1 MISWFARNSVAA
13 NLMMFAIMGLGLW
26 TLLTGRIPLEVF
38 PDMPSRFL
46 SINVP
51 YPGATPEEVE
61 ETIVLRIEEAIQQV
75 TGIKRIVSTASSSG
89 GMVMIEIN
97 DAKQARDILDELK
110 IRVDAIPNFPTLAER
125 PIIQQD
131 DHLDS
136 VISVMLAADMAER
149 DLRRLGEQIRDE
161 IAALPGISHANLSG
175 VRPYEIS
182 IEIPEAT
189 LRKYGLTLDQISAA
203 IRGSAIDLPAGVV
216 QTEAGDVS
224 IRTRGRAYSGADY
237 ARVVILTRP
246 DGTKLTLGEVA
257 KIADGF
263 NENLLISRLDGKRC
277 VSITVMREKSQNAIE
292 IAENVKNYILT
303 KGSKLPDGV
312 RLEFWNDRSKIVK
325 GRITLLL
332 QNARSSLIL
341 VFICVGLFLRFDA
354 VFWVAVGMCMSFL
367 GAFALMPLFDLS
379 INLSSVFGFIL
390 VLGIVVDDS
399 IVTAEQVDTFKQE
412 GRSALDAAIE
422 GVQRLAAPITFGVL
436 TTIAAFSPMAAG
448 FGDFGVMFQ
457 PIAII
462 FISVMLLAL
471 LETKLILPS
480 HLAHRFPILST
491 AADALDPVHRFSEGL
506 LAKFVTKVYRPS
518 LRFCIHFRY
527 SVLAAVFGG
536 LGVLFAIYFS
546 DRIPTTFFPRVAS
559 ERIECRLTMLDG
571 TPFETTDD
579 HIGKIY
585 QLAEQMRKEYVGPD
599 GRPVIR
605 GIISNSG
612 STSSS
617 RGSSGGSGSHRGEV
631 TIETYGPEERS
642 LQVSTVDMAADWR
655 KRIEAAYGS
664 KSIPG
669 AEELTFR
676 AEIMRSGDPI
686 DIQLTGTNP
695 DELLALSD
703 QIKERLNTIAGVFD
717 VSDSLDSGRNEI
729 QLRLKPEA
737 QQFGF
742 TVNDLA
748 RQVRAV
754 FFGDEVQRIQRGRN
768 EVKVMLRYPKEDRKS
783 LATLD
788 SMRVRAANGLEIPF
802 NRVAEAKVGKG
813 FTSIKRVDRRR
824 ALNITAD
831 VNKATT
837 NPGVVRES
845 LVPFLEELMSQHAH
859 IGWSFEGEARG
870 EKESSQA
877 LLVSSLLV
885 LFSLYALIAIPLK
898 SYLQPLIVLIL
909 IPFGVVGATLGHL
922 FHEMPLSLMSLCGI
936 LAVSGVIVNDTLV
949 LVDRINE
956 LRDDG
961 STMADAVTEGGA
973 SRFRAIFLTQIT
985 TFVGLVPLIFNLGP
999 MVEHSPPVLKQIL
1012 EWIFGDNRTAQATS
1026 AQFLTPM
1033 SVAMG
1038 YGSLFATVIT
1048 LFLVPMCYM
1057 VLDDLTRAFRRAGS
1071 LVRLRQPE
1079 AGVSA

>member
-1 MISWFARNSVAA
+1 
-13 NLMMFAIMGLGLW
+13 
-26 TLLTGRIPLEVF
+26 
-38 PDMPSRFL
+38 
-46 SINVP
+46 
-51 YPGATPEEVE
+51 
-61 ETIVLRIEEAIQQV
+61 
-75 TGIKRIVSTASSSG
+75 
-89 GMVMIEIN
+89 
-97 DAKQARDILDELK
+97 
-110 IRVDAIPNFPTLAER
+110 
-125 PIIQQD
+125 
-131 DHLDS
+131 
-136 VISVMLAADMAER
+136 
-149 DLRRLGEQIRDE
+149 
-161 IAALPGISHANLSG
+161 
-175 VRPYEIS
+175 
-182 IEIPEAT
+182 
-189 LRKYGLTLDQISAA
+189 
-203 IRGSAIDLPAGVV
+203 
-216 QTEAGDVS
+216 
-224 IRTRGRAYSGADY
+224 
-237 ARVVILTRP
+237 
-246 DGTKLTLGEVA
+246 
-257 KIADGF
+257 
-263 NENLLISRLDGKRC
+263 
-277 VSITVMREKSQNAIE
+277 
-292 IAENVKNYILT
+292 
-303 KGSKLPDGV
+303 
-312 RLEFWNDRSKIVK
+312 
-325 GRITLLL
+325 
-332 QNARSSLIL
+332 
-341 VFICVGLFLRFDA
+341 
-354 VFWVAVGMCMSFL
+354 
-367 GAFALMPLFDLS
+367 
-379 INLSSVFGFIL
+379 
-390 VLGIVVDDS
+390 
-399 IVTAEQVDTFKQE
+399 
-412 GRSALDAAIE
+412 
-422 GVQRLAAPITFGVL
+422 
-436 TTIAAFSPMAAG
+436 
-448 FGDFGVMFQ
+448 
-457 PIAII
+457 
-462 FISVMLLAL
+462 
-471 LETKLILPS
+471 
-480 HLAHRFPILST
+480 
-491 AADALDPVHRFSEGL
+491 
-506 LAKFVTKVYRPS
+506 
-518 LRFCIHFRY
+518 
-527 SVLAAVFGG
+527 VLAAVFGG

-579 HIGKIY
+579 HIAKIY
-585 QLAEQMRKEYVGPD
+585 QLAEQMRKDYVGPD

-612 STSSS
+612 MTSSS

-642 LQVSTVDMAADWR
+642 MQVSTVDMAADWR
-655 KRIEAAYGS
+655 KRIEEAYGS

-669 AEELTFR
+669 AEELSFR

-703 QIKERLNTIAGVFD
+703 EIKARLSTIAGVYD

-729 QLRLKPEA
+729 QLRLKP
-737 QQFGF
+737 
-742 TVNDLA
+742 
-748 RQVRAV
+748 
-754 FFGDEVQRIQRGRN
+754 EVQRIQRGRN

-824 ALNITAD
+824 ALNVTAD

-845 LVPFLEELMSQHAH
+845 LVPFLEDLMTQHAH

-885 LFSLYALIAIPLK
+885 FFSLYALIAIPLK
-898 SYLQPLIVLIL
+898 SYLQPFIVLIL

-922 FHEMPLSLMSLCGI
+922 FHGMPLSLMSLCGI

-956 LRDDG
+956 LCDDG
-961 STMADAVTEGGA
+961 SNMADAVTEGSA

-999 MVEHSPPVLKQIL
+999 MVEHAPPLLKQVL
-1012 EWIFGDNRTAQATS
+1012 EWIFGDNRSAQATS

-1057 VLDDLTRAFRRAGS
+1057 VLDDLIGVFRRGAA
-1071 LVRLRQPE
+1071 LVRLRTPQPQ
-1079 AGVSA
+1079 AAA

>member
-1 MISWFARNSVAA
+1 
-13 NLMMFAIMGLGLW
+13 
-26 TLLTGRIPLEVF
+26 
-38 PDMPSRFL
+38 
-46 SINVP
+46 
-51 YPGATPEEVE
+51 
-61 ETIVLRIEEAIQQV
+61 
-75 TGIKRIVSTASSSG
+75 
-89 GMVMIEIN
+89 
-97 DAKQARDILDELK
+97 
-110 IRVDAIPNFPTLAER
+110 
-125 PIIQQD
+125 
-131 DHLDS
+131 
-136 VISVMLAADMAER
+136 
-149 DLRRLGEQIRDE
+149 
-161 IAALPGISHANLSG
+161 
-175 VRPYEIS
+175 
-182 IEIPEAT
+182 
-189 LRKYGLTLDQISAA
+189 
-203 IRGSAIDLPAGVV
+203 
-216 QTEAGDVS
+216 
-224 IRTRGRAYSGADY
+224 
-237 ARVVILTRP
+237 
-246 DGTKLTLGEVA
+246 
-257 KIADGF
+257 
-263 NENLLISRLDGKRC
+263 
-277 VSITVMREKSQNAIE
+277 
-292 IAENVKNYILT
+292 
-303 KGSKLPDGV
+303 
-312 RLEFWNDRSKIVK
+312 
-325 GRITLLL
+325 
-332 QNARSSLIL
+332 
-341 VFICVGLFLRFDA
+341 
-354 VFWVAVGMCMSFL
+354 
-367 GAFALMPLFDLS
+367 
-379 INLSSVFGFIL
+379 
-390 VLGIVVDDS
+390 
-399 IVTAEQVDTFKQE
+399 
-412 GRSALDAAIE
+412 
-422 GVQRLAAPITFGVL
+422 
-436 TTIAAFSPMAAG
+436 
-448 FGDFGVMFQ
+448 MFQ

-471 LETKLILPS
+471 LETKFILPS

-506 LAKFVTKVYRPS
+506 LHRFVKAVYRPS

-559 ERIECRLTMLDG
+559 ERIECRLSMLDG
-571 TPFETTDD
+571 TPFETTDG
-579 HIGKIY
+579 HIAKIY
-585 QLAEQMRKEYVGPD
+585 DLAEQMRKDYVGPD

-605 GIISNSG
+605 SIISNTG
-612 STSSS
+612 MTSSS

-642 LQVSTVDMAADWR
+642 MQANTVEMAADWR
-655 KRIEAAYGS
+655 KRIEEAYGS

-695 DELLALSD
+695 DELLALSE
-703 QIKERLNTIAGVFD
+703 QIKERLGTIAGVYD

-748 RQVRAV
+748 RQVRGV

-788 SMRVRAANGLEIPF
+788 TLRVRASNGLEIPF
-802 NRVAEAKVGKG
+802 ARVAEAKVGKG

-845 LVPFLEELMSQHAH
+845 LVPFLEELMAQHAH
-859 IGWSFEGEARG
+859 IGWNFEGEARS
-870 EKESSQA
+870 EKESQA
-877 LLVSSLLV
+877 ALMVSSLLV

-909 IPFGVVGATLGHL
+909 IPFGIVGATLGHL
-922 FHEMPLSLMSLCGI
+922 FHDMPLSLMSLCGI

-961 STMADAVTEGGA
+961 GSMAHAVTEGGA

-999 MVEHSPPVLKQIL
+999 AIDKAPPIL
-1012 EWIFGDNRTAQATS
+1012 HEILVWIFGDNRTAQATS

-1048 LFLVPMCYM
+1048 LYLVPMCYM
-1057 VLDDLTRAFRRAGS
+1057 VLDDLTRLAGRAGQFI
-1071 LVRLRQPE
+1071 RLRPQAE
-1079 AGVSA
+1079 AAA

>member
-1 MISWFARNSVAA
+1 
-13 NLMMFAIMGLGLW
+13 
-26 TLLTGRIPLEVF
+26 
-38 PDMPSRFL
+38 
-46 SINVP
+46 
-51 YPGATPEEVE
+51 
-61 ETIVLRIEEAIQQV
+61 
-75 TGIKRIVSTASSSG
+75 
-89 GMVMIEIN
+89 
-97 DAKQARDILDELK
+97 
-110 IRVDAIPNFPTLAER
+110 
-125 PIIQQD
+125 
-131 DHLDS
+131 
-136 VISVMLAADMAER
+136 
-149 DLRRLGEQIRDE
+149 
-161 IAALPGISHANLSG
+161 
-175 VRPYEIS
+175 
-182 IEIPEAT
+182 
-189 LRKYGLTLDQISAA
+189 
-203 IRGSAIDLPAGVV
+203 
-216 QTEAGDVS
+216 
-224 IRTRGRAYSGADY
+224 
-237 ARVVILTRP
+237 
-246 DGTKLTLGEVA
+246 
-257 KIADGF
+257 
-263 NENLLISRLDGKRC
+263 
-277 VSITVMREKSQNAIE
+277 MREKSQNAIE
-292 IAENVKNYILT
+292 IAGNVKDYILT

-325 GRITLLL
+325 GRINLLL

-341 VFICVGLFLRFDA
+341 VFICVGLFLRLDA

-390 VLGIVVDDS
+390 VLGIVVDDA

-412 GRSALDAAIE
+412 GRSPLDAAIKA
-422 GVQRLAAPITFGVL
+422 VQRLAAPITFGVL
-436 TTIAAFSPMAAG
+436 TTIAAFMPMAAG

-457 PIAII
+457 PIAIV
-462 FISVMLLAL
+462 FICVMLLAL
-471 LETKLILPS
+471 METKLILPS
-480 HLAHRFPILST
+480 HLGHRFPVLSS

-506 LAKFVTKVYRPS
+506 LAKFVARVYRPA
-518 LRFCIHFRY
+518 LGFCLHHRY

-536 LGVLFAIYFS
+536 LGVLFAFYFS
-546 DRIPTTFFPRVAS
+546 DRIATTFFPRVAS

-571 TPFETTDD
+571 TPFETTDN
-579 HIGKIY
+579 HVARIY
-585 QLAEQMRKEYVGPD
+585 ELAEQMRKKYVGPD

-605 GIISNSG
+605 SIISNSG
-612 STSSS
+612 MTSSS
-617 RGSSGGSGSHRGEV
+617 RGSSGGTGSHRGEV

-642 LQVSTVDMAADWR
+642 MQVSTVDMAADWR
-655 KRIEAAYGS
+655 KMIEDAYGS

-676 AEIMRSGDPI
+676 AEIMRSGDPV

-695 DELLALSD
+695 DELLALSE
-703 QIKERLNTIAGVFD
+703 QIKARLGTIAGVFD

-748 RQVRAV
+748 RQVRGV

-788 SMRVRAANGLEIPF
+788 TLRVRAMNGLEIPF
-802 NRVAEAKVGKG
+802 ARVAEVKVGKG

-859 IGWSFEGEARG
+859 IGWNFEGEARS
-870 EKESSQA
+870 EKESQTA
-877 LLVSSLLV
+877 LKYSTWFV
-885 LFSLYALIAIPLK
+885 LFLLYALIAIPLK
-898 SYLQPLIVLIL
+898 SYLQPFIVLIL

-922 FHEMPLSLMSLCGI
+922 FHDMPLSLMSLCGM

-956 LRDDG
+956 LRDNGGD
-961 STMADAVTEGGA
+961 MATAVTEGGA

-999 MVEHSPPVLKQIL
+999 MVEHAPPVLKQIL

-1038 YGSLFATVIT
+1038 YGSLFATVVT
-1048 LFLVPMCYM
+1048 LFLVPMCYL
-1057 VLDDLTRAFRRAGS
+1057 VLDDVTKLVKDMLKAFGMKETTLLA
-1071 LVRLRQPE
+1071 E
-1079 AGVSA
+1079 SA

>member
-1 MISWFARNSVAA
+1 
-13 NLMMFAIMGLGLW
+13 
-26 TLLTGRIPLEVF
+26 
-38 PDMPSRFL
+38 
-46 SINVP
+46 
-51 YPGATPEEVE
+51 
-61 ETIVLRIEEAIQQV
+61 
-75 TGIKRIVSTASSSG
+75 
-89 GMVMIEIN
+89 
-97 DAKQARDILDELK
+97 
-110 IRVDAIPNFPTLAER
+110 
-125 PIIQQD
+125 
-131 DHLDS
+131 
-136 VISVMLAADMAER
+136 
-149 DLRRLGEQIRDE
+149 
-161 IAALPGISHANLSG
+161 
-175 VRPYEIS
+175 
-182 IEIPEAT
+182 
-189 LRKYGLTLDQISAA
+189 
-203 IRGSAIDLPAGVV
+203 
-216 QTEAGDVS
+216 
-224 IRTRGRAYSGADY
+224 
-237 ARVVILTRP
+237 
-246 DGTKLTLGEVA
+246 
-257 KIADGF
+257 
-263 NENLLISRLDGKRC
+263 
-277 VSITVMREKSQNAIE
+277 
-292 IAENVKNYILT
+292 
-303 KGSKLPDGV
+303 
-312 RLEFWNDRSKIVK
+312 
-325 GRITLLL
+325 
-332 QNARSSLIL
+332 
-341 VFICVGLFLRFDA
+341 
-354 VFWVAVGMCMSFL
+354 
-367 GAFALMPLFDLS
+367 
-379 INLSSVFGFIL
+379 
-390 VLGIVVDDS
+390 
-399 IVTAEQVDTFKQE
+399 
-412 GRSALDAAIE
+412 
-422 GVQRLAAPITFGVL
+422 
-436 TTIAAFSPMAAG
+436 
-448 FGDFGVMFQ
+448 
-457 PIAII
+457 
-462 FISVMLLAL
+462 
-471 LETKLILPS
+471 
-480 HLAHRFPILST
+480 
-491 AADALDPVHRFSEGL
+491 
-506 LAKFVTKVYRPS
+506 
-518 LRFCIHFRY
+518 
-527 SVLAAVFGG
+527 VLAAVFGG

-559 ERIECRLTMLDG
+559 ERIECRLMMLDG

-579 HIGKIY
+579 HVAKIY
-585 QLAEQMRKEYVGPD
+585 QLAEQMRKDYVGPD

-612 STSSS
+612 MTSSS
-617 RGSSGGSGSHRGEV
+617 RGASGGNGSHRGEV

-642 LQVSTVDMAADWR
+642 MQVSTVDMAADWR

-703 QIKERLNTIAGVFD
+703 EIKARLSTIDGVFD

-742 TVNDLA
+742 TVSDLA
-748 RQVRAV
+748 RQVRGV

-845 LVPFLEELMSQHAH
+845 LVPFLDELMAQHPH
-859 IGWSFEGEARG
+859 IGWTFEGEARN

-898 SYLQPLIVLIL
+898 SYLQPVIVLIL

-922 FHEMPLSLMSLCGI
+922 FHDMPLSLMSLCGI

-961 STMADAVTEGGA
+961 SDMATAVTEGGA

-985 TFVGLVPLIFNLGP
+985 TFVGLIPLIFNLGP
-999 MVEHSPPVLKQIL
+999 MIENAPYGIRHVL
-1012 EWIFGDNRTAQATS
+1012 EWIFGENRSAQSTS

-1057 VLDDLTRAFRRAGS
+1057 VLDDLTRLFGRLGALA
-1071 LVRLRQPE
+1071 RLREPQAE
-1079 AGVSA
+1079 AAA